1 MRARFQPVV
10 QMRSR
15 VRDRV
20 GKRDAE
26 CVEAFLAGALGERAL
41 DRVQI

>member
-1 MRARFQPVV
+1 M

-15 VRDRV
+15 VRGRV

-26 CVEAFLAGALGERAL
+26 GVEAFFARALGKRAFDL
-41 DRVQI
+41 AKI